1 MTIILTT
8 ALMISCAT
16 ATDAA
21 ITFQQEPGRLEILA
35 DGQPFAVYVYEDE
48 EILRPYFCDIKAPN
62 GIQVTRTNP
71 PDPEIDKNNDD
82 HAAFH
87 PGIWLAFGDI
97 GGEDFWRN
105 KARVRH
111 VRFEKSP
118 EEGKTGRFAVVN
130 AYETSGDT
138 PKMLCEETCEY
149 TVTAMNEERRV
160 LIKSHFRATEDGVA
174 FGDQEE
180 MGLGVRMAT
189 PLTVKHGSG
198 TIHNSAGGINEDG
211 TWGKQADWCAYSGV
225 IDEQCVGIM
234 LMSSPDN
241 FRPCWFHTRDYG
253 LMVANPF
260 GKKAM
265 TAPKDRSVPP
275 DATPLTAGEYFILE
289 FAVCV
294 FNCNSLKETDYTS
307 IYASFIDDTSSE
319 KQND

>member
-1 MTIILTT
+1 
-8 ALMISCAT
+8 MIAAMIVCLLSPCVSA
-16 ATDAA
+16 AEMA
-21 ITFQQEPGRLEILA
+21 ITFQQESGRLEILA
-35 DGQPFAVYVYEDE
+35 GGQPFAKYVYEDD
-48 EILRPYFCDIKAPN
+48 EILRPYFCDVKAPN

-82 HAAFH
+82 HATFH

-111 VRFEKSP
+111 VRFEHAP
-118 EEGKTGRFAVVN
+118 EGGTTGKFTVVN
-130 AYETSGDT
+130 AYETADDT
-138 PKMLCEETCEY
+138 PKMLCEEICEY
-149 TVTAMNEERRV
+149 TITATAEERWITAR
-160 LIKSHFRATEDGVA
+160 SQFRAKEAGIA

-198 TIHNSAGGINEDG
+198 TIHNSTGGINEEG

-225 IDEQCVGIM
+225 IDEKCVGIM
-234 LMSSPDN
+234 IMSSPVN

-265 TAPKDRSVPP
+265 TAPKDKSVPD
-275 DATPLTAGEYFILE
+275 DATPLPKEEDFILE

-294 FNCNSLKETDYTS
+294 FSTNTNIPPNYKELFS
-307 IYASFIDDTSSE
+307 SF
-319 KQND
+319 KNR